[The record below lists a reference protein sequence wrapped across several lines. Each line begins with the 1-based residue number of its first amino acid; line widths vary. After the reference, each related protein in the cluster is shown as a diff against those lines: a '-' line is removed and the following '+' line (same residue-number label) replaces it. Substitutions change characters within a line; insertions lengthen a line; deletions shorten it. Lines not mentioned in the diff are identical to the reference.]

1 MRSVNS
7 ARERLNPVVLMLAM
21 LLAMTSRFC
30 SWALMPVAAIANA
43 LIKDSSLYAKT
54 LDRHPCDLLIGGY
67 RLVPD
72 CQRLTQRA
80 LRAHDRFDD
89 LERRQGALDS
99 LDRRAFAGLQRA
111 DRVADDLTQ
120 GLGEARSRSRC
131 RSRRR
136 RR

>member
-1 MRSVNS
+1 
-7 ARERLNPVVLMLAM
+7 MLAM

-43 LIKDSSLYAKT
+43 LIKDSCLYAKT

-67 RLVPD
+67 RLVAD
-72 CQRLTQRA
+72 CQRLAQRA

-99 LDRRAFAGLQRA
+99 LDRRGLAGLQRA
-111 DRVADDLTQ
+111 DRVADDLAQ
-120 GLGEARSRSRC
+120 SLGEAGSRSRC
-131 RSRRR
+131 RSGRRR
-136 RR
+136 G

>member
-43 LIKDSSLYAKT
+43 LIKDSCLYAKT

-72 CQRLTQRA
+72 RQRLAQRA

-89 LERRQGALDS
+89 LERRQGALDY
-99 LDRRAFAGLQRA
+99 LDRRGLAGRRRP
-111 DRVADDLTQ
+111 DRFADDLAQ
-120 GLGEARSRSRC
+120 RRREAGSRSLC